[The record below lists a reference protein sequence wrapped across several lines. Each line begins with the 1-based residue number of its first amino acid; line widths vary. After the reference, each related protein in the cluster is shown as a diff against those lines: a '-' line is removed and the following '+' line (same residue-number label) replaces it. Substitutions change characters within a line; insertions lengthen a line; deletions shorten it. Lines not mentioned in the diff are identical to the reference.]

1 MDLLQEITE
10 EYDSEVVPLMEA
22 ISQSV
27 RQLQMAKKGG
37 KVTNKMVKDFIRK
50 NPKLT
55 DAAAINA
62 LSAYQQYKTN
72 KRNTV
77 TLFAK
82 SPYDKRMVKRMV
94 DSMIKSKKFKLH
106 RSRYADGGKYY
117 ELKQIKIGF

>member
-10 EYDSEVVPLMEA
+10 DYSSDVVPLMEA

-27 RQLQMAKKGG
+27 RQLQLAKKGG
-37 KVTNKMVKDFIRK
+37 KVTNKMVKDFINK

-55 DAAAINA
+55 DAAAIDA
-62 LSAYQQYKTN
+62 LAAYKQYKTN

-82 SPYDKRMVKRMV
+82 SPYDKRMVKRIV

-106 RSRYADGGKYY
+106 RSKYADGGKYY
-117 ELKQIKIGF
+117 ELKQVKIGF